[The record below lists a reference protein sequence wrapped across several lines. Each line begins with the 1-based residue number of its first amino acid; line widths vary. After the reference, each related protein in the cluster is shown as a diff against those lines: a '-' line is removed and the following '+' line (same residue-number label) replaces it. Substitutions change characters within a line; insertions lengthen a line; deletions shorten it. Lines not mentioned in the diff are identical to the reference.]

1 MARRSMREEIVEAAL
16 AQFHERGFNAAA
28 VKDITD
34 RAGVP
39 KGSFYNHFES
49 KVALAIV
56 ALQRYGDGR
65 RLGDLAD
72 KSVEPVARIRAHF
85 EFLRDEVIS
94 FGITR
99 GCLLGNFGTEIV
111 DHSEAIRIGVR
122 TGLEVW
128 GGLLAGAIAEGQE
141 AGSIPKE
148 LNADQTARYLLSAWE
163 GTLIQARA
171 YKSTEP
177 FDSFFQLTFTSLFKG

>member
-1 MARRSMREEIVEAAL
+1 MARRSMRAEIVEAAL

-49 KVALAIV
+49 KEALAIV
-56 ALQRYGDGR
+56 ALERYGDGR

-72 KSVEPVARIRAHF
+72 RSVEPVDRIRAHF

-94 FGITR
+94 FGMTR

-111 DHSEAIRIGVR
+111 DHSEPIRIGVR
-122 TGLEVW
+122 TGLETW
-128 GGLLAGAIAEGQE
+128 AGLLAGAIAEGQE
-141 AGSIPKE
+141 AGSIRAE
-148 LNADQTARYLLSAWE
+148 LDPERTARFLLSAWE

-171 YKSTEP
+171 YKSTDA
-177 FDSFFQLTFTSLFKG
+177 FDSFFELTFASLFKA

>member
-49 KVALAIV
+49 KEALAIV
-56 ALQRYGDGR
+56 ALERYGVGR

-72 KSVEPVARIRAHF
+72 SSVEPVARIRKHF
-85 EFLRDEVIS
+85 EFLRDEVVA

-111 DHSEAIRIGVR
+111 DHSEPIRGGVKA
-122 TGLEVW
+122 GLEAW
-128 GGLLAGAIAEGQE
+128 TGLLAGAIAEGQE
-141 AGSIPKE
+141 AGAIRSE
-148 LNADQTARYLLSAWE
+148 LDAEQTARYLLSAWE

-171 YKSTEP
+171 YKDAKV
-177 FDSFFQLTFTSLFKG
+177 FDSFFELTFAGLFTA

>member
-49 KVALAIV
+49 KEALAIV

-72 KSVEPVARIRAHF
+72 KAVEPVARIRQHF
-85 EFLRDEVIS
+85 EFLRDEVID

-111 DHSEAIRIGVR
+111 DHSEPIRIGVR
-122 TGLEVW
+122 TGLEAW
-128 GGLLAGAIAEGQE
+128 TGLLGGAIAEGQE
-141 AGSIPKE
+141 AGSIRKE
-148 LNADQTARYLLSAWE
+148 LNPDQTARYLLSAWE

-171 YKSTEP
+171 YKSEDV
-177 FDSFFQLTFTSLFKG
+177 FDSFFELTFAGLFKA

>member
-49 KVALAIV
+49 KEALAIV
-56 ALQRYGDGR
+56 ALERYGNGGR
-65 RLGDLAD
+65 LTELAD
-72 KSVEPVARIRAHF
+72 SSVEPVARIRAHF
-85 EFLRDEVIS
+85 EGMRDDMIS
-94 FGITR
+94 SGITR
-99 GCLLGNFGTEIV
+99 GCLLGNFGAEIV
-111 DHSEAIRIGVR
+111 DHSEPIRAGVR
-122 TGLEVW
+122 AGLERW
-128 GGLLAGAIAEGQE
+128 SGLLAGAIAEGQE
-141 AGSIPKE
+141 AGGIPRE

-171 YKSTEP
+171 FKSAEP
-177 FDSFFQLTFTSLFKG
+177 FESFFGITFGSLFKG

>member
-1 MARRSMREEIVEAAL
+1 MREEIVEAAL

-49 KVALAIV
+49 KEALALVALE
-56 ALQRYGDGR
+56 RYGVSR
-65 RLGDLAD
+65 RLGQLAD

-85 EFLRDEVIS
+85 EYFRDEQLDA
-94 FGITR
+94 GIAT

-111 DHSEAIRIGVR
+111 DHSETIRGGVR
-122 TGLEVW
+122 DGLAVW
-128 GGLLAGAIAEGQE
+128 AEMLSAALAEGQG
-141 AGSIPKE
+141 AGSIRKD
-148 LNADQTARYLLSAWE
+148 LDADATARYLISAWE
-163 GTLIQARA
+163 GTLIQARTF
-171 YKSTEP
+171 KSAEV
-177 FDSFFQLTFTSLFKG
+177 FDNFFDLTFNSLLKA